1 MKLVNARSAAM
12 LSMAVLLTYTAA
24 LFGTTVASASPRTAI
39 VANVTP
45 FTADGHL
52 RGGLHVVRAVSG
64 NCEPGS
70 DSLPNNVYRCF
81 FGHTVVDPCWR
92 DWRASAPA
100 VVCLE
105 EPWAQTVIRLRLAA
119 PPTPSSGHDNP
130 NVEPWGITLRS
141 GTRCLAFQG
150 AHDTLTG
157 KEGAPVIDYYCSKTL
172 ALVRGIDRSSAT
184 WTIRAARITH
194 ELAHPY
200 ALIGR
205 VAIQTA
211 WYGGNNPLSHRP

>member
-1 MKLVNARSAAM
+1 MRALPLTIVALL
-12 LSMAVLLTYTAA
+12 LSGSTAA
-24 LFGTTVASASPRTAI
+24 SAVSRTTIAAD
-39 VANVTP
+39 VTP

-52 RGGLHVVRAVSG
+52 RGDLHVARQARG

-81 FGHTVVDPCWR
+81 FGNTIVDPCWR
-92 DWRASAPA
+92 DWRARAPA

-105 EPWAQTVIRLRLAA
+105 EPWAHTVVRLRLAA
-119 PPTPSSGHDNP
+119 VPQASSGHSDLRA
-130 NVEPWGITLRS
+130 EPWGITLGS
-141 GTRCLAFQG
+141 GERCLAFQG

-172 ALVRGIDRSSAT
+172 ALVRGVDRSHAT

-194 ELAHPY
+194 RLSQPY
-200 ALIGR
+200 VLIGP
-205 VAIQTA
+205 VTIKTA
-211 WYGGNNPLSHRP
+211 WYGGNDPLSHRPR